1 MGVSSTFESFCSS
14 LRMDT
19 DTVATI
25 RRRYHSIV
33 GLINEAYWNSSS
45 ESPMVYM
52 LALTD
57 AEPRSR
63 PATLTF

>member
-45 ESPMVYM
+45 ES
-52 LALTD
+52 LHG
-57 AEPRSR
+57 
-63 PATLTF
+63 